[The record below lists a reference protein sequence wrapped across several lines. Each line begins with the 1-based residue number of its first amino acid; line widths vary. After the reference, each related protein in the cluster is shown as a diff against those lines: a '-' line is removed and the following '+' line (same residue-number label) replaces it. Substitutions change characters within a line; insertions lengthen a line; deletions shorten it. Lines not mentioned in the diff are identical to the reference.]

1 MMVHLKEM
9 KMEQMKVKLMEIWKE
24 QLLVVELETVK
35 VQRREQLM
43 VHVLDR
49 W

>member
-1 MMVHLKEM
+1 
-9 KMEQMKVKLMEIWKE
+9 MEQMKVKLMEIWKE

-49 W
+49 LKDDLSGLL

>member
-1 MMVHLKEM
+1 
-9 KMEQMKVKLMEIWKE
+9 MEQMKVKLMEIWKE

>member
-1 MMVHLKEM
+1 
-9 KMEQMKVKLMEIWKE
+9 MEQMKVKLMEIWKE

-43 VHVLDR
+43 VHVMDR
-49 W
+49 WRFHCWIR